1 MQIPKLNFD
10 DIVIQGYDSIIDV
23 RTPSE
28 FALDH
33 LKDISFPTV
42 IKADGLAAG
51 KGVLICQ
58 TITEGEKALEEI
70 FVDNA
75 FGSAGKKVVIED
87 FLEGEEASFIA
98 VVSGE
103 EIIPLATSQDH
114 KAAYDGDKGPNTG
127 GMGAYAPA
135 PVYTDE
141 VRKKTIE
148 RIVEPMHKA
157 LSSRRTAYRGVL
169 YVGLMIDENNDPYV
183 VEFNV
188 RFGDPECQI
197 TIPLIAS
204 DLGELLNA
212 AATDKLSS
220 QNVVFHDKH
229 ALTVV
234 LAAENYPGSV
244 EKGRA
249 ISGVPIPTL
258 ESWVNHAGTK
268 VENGQLVS
276 NGGRVLSCTGIADTL
291 SDAAD
296 KAYALVE
303 QIELAGS
310 HFRRD
315 IGHRAL

>member
-1 MQIPKLNFD
+1 
-10 DIVIQGYDSIIDV
+10 
-23 RTPSE
+23 
-28 FALDH
+28 
-33 LKDISFPTV
+33 
-42 IKADGLAAG
+42 
-51 KGVLICQ
+51 
-58 TITEGEKALEEI
+58 
-70 FVDNA
+70 
-75 FGSAGKKVVIED
+75 
-87 FLEGEEASFIA
+87 
-98 VVSGE
+98 
-103 EIIPLATSQDH
+103 
-114 KAAYDGDKGPNTG
+114 
-127 GMGAYAPA
+127 
-135 PVYTDE
+135 
-141 VRKKTIE
+141 
-148 RIVEPMHKA
+148 
-157 LSSRRTAYRGVL
+157 
-169 YVGLMIDENNDPYV
+169 LMIDDNNDPYV

-204 DLGELLNA
+204 DLGELLSA

-244 EKGRA
+244 EKGRS
-249 ISGVPIPTL
+249 ISNVPISTL

-315 IGHRAL
+315 IGHKAL